1 MLPIPRTPMSRTPV
15 PRTPGK
21 GSVQVAGGEAA
32 YTGKMTRSP
41 LRPRPSLSAPRSRG
55 PRALPAA
62 LVTALLVA
70 LIWVQEFVDQL
81 LPGLRLDNLGIW
93 PRDSGSWWHIF
104 TAPFL
109 HGGWG
114 HLIANTVPLATLAFM
129 SAVRSVGRFLAAT
142 FIITAVGGGLI
153 WLLARGGSVH
163 LGASILIFGYFAYL
177 LGVGWWE
184 RTPAAIGVAVIA
196 AILYGGILWG
206 VLPTD
211 PRISFEGHLF
221 GFVGGLVA
229 AALLHR
235 QRPPHRLA

>member
-1 MLPIPRTPMSRTPV
+1 MSRSPV
-15 PRTPGK
+15 
-21 GSVQVAGGEAA
+21 
-32 YTGKMTRSP
+32 
-41 LRPRPSLSAPRSRG
+41 RPRPIPPLSAPKR
-55 PRALPAA
+55 PQAVPAA
-62 LVTALLVA
+62 LITAGLVA
-70 LIWVQEFVDQL
+70 LIWVQEAVDQL
-81 LPGLRLDNLGIW
+81 LPGLRLDGLGIW
-93 PRDSGSWWHIF
+93 PRDTGSWWHIF

-142 FIITAVGGGLI
+142 LIITLVGGGLI

-196 AILYGGILWG
+196 AALYGGILWG

-235 QRPPHRLA
+235 PRPTVRRP